1 MVAKITVPIT
11 INRALNYNEQKV
23 QKGMA
28 KCIHANGF
36 LKEADQLIFLLVGG
50 FVVMPCQI
58 LQSFSTSFL
67 FIKTGRYHSK
77 FWQDYLFN
85 K

>member
-28 KCIHANGF
+28 KCIYANGF
-36 LKEADQLIFLLVGG
+36 LKEAEQLNFYEKLGSYIH
-50 FVVMPCQI
+50 C
-58 LQSFSTSFL
+58 
-67 FIKTGRYHSK
+67 
-77 FWQDYLFN
+77 
-85 K
+85 